1 MQLVKNSPLDTS
13 KIASLISTKDDLFL
27 VWPIAKWP
35 FDHRQWEEVLDPGKG
50 NVSFIICE
58 GTKSVGHAALLNKGV
73 PDTYSVSF
81 LYLLPDYRLQG
92 LGRRMVAAL
101 ENYAMRTFG
110 AKRLRLVVRDYNP
123 KALKCYLHC
132 GFKETGRDGT
142 LISMEKELPEGI
154 AGGQPTGAG
163 DVFQR
168 A

>member
-1 MQLVKNSPLDTS
+1 MKSSPLDTS

-27 VWPIAKWP
+27 VWPIAIWP
-35 FDHRQWEEVLDPGKG
+35 FDHRQWAEVLDPGKG
-50 NVSFIICE
+50 NVSFIIRE
-58 GTKSVGHAALLNKGV
+58 GSKSIGHAALLNKGV

-81 LYLLPDYRLQG
+81 LYLLADYRFQG
-92 LGRRMVAAL
+92 VGRSMIAAL
-101 ENYAMRTFG
+101 EDYAMCTFG

-142 LISMEKELPEGI
+142 LISMEKDLPEGI
-154 AGGQPTGAG
+154 AGGHPTGAG
-163 DVFQR
+163 DAFQR